1 MQHIFFTTKIKIIN
15 KIGKLMKDCKLHYTD
30 SIHYELEQTSR
41 LMKKLTNQLFEK
53 LGIDLTIDE
62 YSALDTVSV
71 NAGICQRD
79 LAKLILKDR
88 ANTGR
93 ILNTL
98 EQKGFITRFIDTK
111 NNRLVKKMGIT
122 AEGLQELDTINK
134 KIKSYLEGVT
144 KRIAP
149 EDVERVQQ
157 TLKSFRLE
165 LEKVVEMNI

>member
-1 MQHIFFTTKIKIIN
+1 
-15 KIGKLMKDCKLHYTD
+15 MKDCKLHYTD

-41 LMKKLTNQLFEK
+41 LMKKVTTQLFEK
-53 LGIDLTIDE
+53 LEIGLSIDE
-62 YSALDTVSV
+62 YAALDTVSV

-93 ILNTL
+93 ILDSL

-122 AEGLQELDTINK
+122 ERGLKELDTINK
-134 KIKSYLEGVT
+134 KVKQYLESVT
-144 KRIAP
+144 KTISD
-149 EDVERVQQ
+149 EDIERVQE

-165 LEKVVEMNI
+165 LEKVVEINI

>member
-1 MQHIFFTTKIKIIN
+1 M
-15 KIGKLMKDCKLHYTD
+15 
-30 SIHYELEQTSR
+30 
-41 LMKKLTNQLFEK
+41 
-53 LGIDLTIDE
+53 
-62 YSALDTVSV
+62 
-71 NAGICQRD
+71 
-79 LAKLILKDR
+79 
-88 ANTGR
+88 
-93 ILNTL
+93 
-98 EQKGFITRFIDTK
+98 
-111 NNRLVKKMGIT
+111 T

>member
-1 MQHIFFTTKIKIIN
+1 
-15 KIGKLMKDCKLHYTD
+15 MKDCKLHYTD

-41 LMKKLTNQLFEK
+41 LMKKVTTQLFEK
-53 LGIDLTIDE
+53 LEIDLSLDE
-62 YSALDTVSV
+62 YAALDTVSV

-93 ILNTL
+93 ILDSL

-122 AEGLQELDTINK
+122 ERGLKELDTINK
-134 KIKSYLEGVT
+134 KVKQYLESVT
-144 KRIAP
+144 KTISD
-149 EDVERVQQ
+149 EDIERVQE

-165 LEKVVEMNI
+165 LEKVVQINI

>member
-1 MQHIFFTTKIKIIN
+1 
-15 KIGKLMKDCKLHYTD
+15 MKDCKLHYTD

-41 LMKKLTNQLFEK
+41 LMKKVTTQLFEK
-53 LGIDLTIDE
+53 LEIGLSLDE
-62 YSALDTVSV
+62 YAALDTVSV

-93 ILNTL
+93 ILDSL

-122 AEGLQELDTINK
+122 ERGLRELDTINK
-134 KIKSYLEGVT
+134 KVKQYLESVT
-144 KRIAP
+144 KKISD
-149 EDVERVQQ
+149 EDIERVQE

-165 LEKVVEMNI
+165 LEKVVEINI